1 MSKTMTFLVGFAV
14 GGAVGWVL
22 GILSA
27 PQSGRETLD
36 SLGEKAIE
44 LRDRAEEAADRV
56 RDEII
61 GALDSTVDLNADFTA
76 DPYRLL
82 GRIEYEETD
91 VEQRQGA
98 LVRRPCRFAS
108 LLGESR
114 QNGYDERNL
123 MLTEVT

>member
-61 GALDSTVDLNADFTA
+61 GALDSTVDLNADFT
-76 DPYRLL
+76 R
-82 GRIEYEETD
+82 
-91 VEQRQGA
+91 
-98 LVRRPCRFAS
+98 
-108 LLGESR
+108 
-114 QNGYDERNL
+114 
-123 MLTEVT
+123 